1 MPKKRIKA
9 RELALRLLFQVD
21 VGGLPV
27 GQVLDAASEAV
38 KAAPADFEYAED
50 LVLGVVEELDELDSI
65 IDQHAIGWSVER
77 MAKVDRNVLRL
88 AIYELLRYP
97 EVPVAVCLND
107 SVGIVRKY
115 STESSGRFV
124 NGVLG
129 SFVRERDKS
138 RETVEAEA
146 H

>member
-1 MPKKRIKA
+1 M
-9 RELALRLLFQVD
+9 
-21 VGGLPV
+21 
-27 GQVLDAASEAV
+27 
-38 KAAPADFEYAED
+38 
-50 LVLGVVEELDELDSI
+50 DSI

-88 AIYELLRYP
+88 AIYELLHYP